1 MTIKKAMISAAS
13 NARTILGDSSS
24 LVINYVKSHQ
34 NSDGG
39 FKGRFDRS
47 DLYYTM
53 FGIDCLSSLGSTPNF
68 PLYNYVKSYESLSSL
83 DFVHICSYI
92 QLISSLSKYDLN
104 IEGFDNP
111 ERREFFRKKIEEY
124 LSADGGYNVVKDS
137 KTGSVY
143 GCFLAVSAYEE
154 LNLPIPNVDGILE
167 CLNKLKTKD
176 GGFSNEVGLQRGI
189 TTATSAAL
197 ILLKKFNQQIPV
209 QSIDWILDM
218 FNITCG
224 FLAFSGAP
232 LPDLLS
238 TATALHCLGEV
249 GCDLD
254 ILKEDCLDFINTLW
268 SDEGA
273 FCGNWGDDKTDVE
286 YTFYGLLSIG
296 NLCR

>member
-1 MTIKKAMISAAS
+1 MTIKKAMITAAS

-24 LVINYVKSHQ
+24 LVINYVKSQQ

-39 FKGRFDRS
+39 FKGGSDRS

-53 FGIDCLSSLGSTPNF
+53 FGIDCLTALGSTPNF
-68 PLYNYVKSYESLSSL
+68 PLQNYIKSLESPGSL
-83 DFVHICSYI
+83 DFVHLCSYI
-92 QLISSLSKYDLN
+92 QLISSLSKNDLN

-111 ERREFFRKKIEEY
+111 ERQEIFRKKIEDY
-124 LSADGGYNVVKDS
+124 RSADGGYNITKHS
-137 KTGSVY
+137 RTGSVY

-154 LNLPIPNVDGILE
+154 LNLPISNVDGILE

-176 GGFSNEVGLQRGI
+176 GGFSNEVGLQHGI

-197 ILLKKFNQQIPV
+197 ILLKKYNQQIPV
-209 QSIDWILDM
+209 QSIDWLLDM
-218 FNITCG
+218 FHITCG
-224 FLAFSGAP
+224 FLAFPGAP

-249 GCDLD
+249 ECDID
-254 ILKEDCLDFINTLW
+254 ILRENCLDYINTLW
-268 SDEGA
+268 SEEGA
-273 FCGNWGDDKTDVE
+273 FYGNWADDKTDVE

>member
-1 MTIKKAMISAAS
+1 MTIKKAMLTAAS
-13 NARTILGDSSS
+13 NARTILGNSS
-24 LVINYVKSHQ
+24 LLAINYVKSQQ

-39 FKGRFDRS
+39 FKGRSDRS

-53 FGIDCLSSLGSTPNF
+53 FGIDCLTALGSTPNF
-68 PLYNYVKSYESLSSL
+68 ALQNYIKSLESPGSL

-111 ERREFFRKKIEEY
+111 ERLEIFRNTIDGY
-124 LSADGGYNVVKDS
+124 RSADGGYNIIKNS
-137 KTGSVY
+137 RTGSAY

-154 LNLPIPNVDGILE
+154 LNLPIPDVDGILE

-189 TTATSAAL
+189 TTATAAAL

-209 QSIDWILDM
+209 QSIDWLFDM
-218 FNITCG
+218 FDVTYG
-224 FLAFSGAP
+224 FLAFQNAP

-238 TATALHCLGEV
+238 TATVLHCLGELE
-249 GCDLD
+249 CDMD
-254 ILKEDCLDFINTLW
+254 VLKEDCLDFINTLW
-268 SDEGA
+268 SNEGA
-273 FCGNWGDDKTDVE
+273 FYGNWADDQADVE